1 MASYHRVLMT
11 FDRSVTQKSV
21 ECNYDIHPWD
31 VLIDGSRWNGKIR
44 LVGYV
49 DVFFLICYSGE
60 SRFEK
65 GIIIYKDD
73 EIIQKLMESAGVT
86 PEGLGL
92 QLMNEKEVKAAE
104 GGRKEVLKKYFD
116 FQSVKGGLDYTITS
130 LGHEVGVKTE
140 YDASTLRKYVIKIRK
155 GRDSIMKPRV
165 RRGVS
170 QHDLFDLMH
179 DAVRLGIIT
188 QAELIG
194 QIIGKTIGGS
204 TMEDVTS
211 KYLDALIGARNSKN
225 VSLEA
230 DRQ

>member
-31 VLIDGSRWNGKIR
+31 VLINGSRWNGKIR
-44 LVGYV
+44 LIGYV

-65 GIIIYKDD
+65 GIIIY
-73 EIIQKLMESAGVT
+73 I
-86 PEGLGL
+86 
-92 QLMNEKEVKAAE
+92 
-104 GGRKEVLKKYFD
+104 LKKYFD
-116 FQSVKGGLDYTITS
+116 FQTVKGGLDYTITS

-140 YDASTLRKYVIKIRK
+140 YDATTLKKYVIKIRK
-155 GRDSIMKPRV
+155 GRDSIMKPRI

-225 VSLEA
+225 VALEA

>member
-44 LVGYV
+44 LIGYV

-65 GIIIYKDD
+65 GIVIYKDD
-73 EIIQKLMESAGVT
+73 EVIQKIMNNAGVT
-86 PEGLGL
+86 AESLGL
-92 QLMNEKEVKAAE
+92 HLINEKEVKAAE
-104 GGRKEVLKKYFD
+104 AEKKILKKYFY
-116 FQSVKGGLDYTITS
+116 FQTIKGGLDYTITS

-155 GRDSIMKPRV
+155 GRDSIMKPRI
-165 RRGVS
+165 RRGVC

-225 VSLEA
+225 VALEA
-230 DRQ
+230 ERQ

>member
-1 MASYHRVLMT
+1 M
-11 FDRSVTQKSV
+11 
-21 ECNYDIHPWD
+21 
-31 VLIDGSRWNGKIR
+31 
-44 LVGYV
+44 
-49 DVFFLICYSGE
+49 
-60 SRFEK
+60 
-65 GIIIYKDD
+65 
-73 EIIQKLMESAGVT
+73 
-86 PEGLGL
+86 
-92 QLMNEKEVKAAE
+92 
-104 GGRKEVLKKYFD
+104 LKKYFD

-155 GRDSIMKPRV
+155 GRDSIMKRKFCLNTTVSWQHLTSELLARV

-225 VSLEA
+225 VALEA

>member
-11 FDRSVTQKSV
+11 FDS
-21 ECNYDIHPWD
+21 DIHPWD
-31 VLIDGSRWNGKIR
+31 VLIDGARWNGKIR
-44 LVGYV
+44 LVGFV

-73 EIIQKLMESAGVT
+73 DIIQKMMDSAHVT
-86 PEGLGL
+86 ADELKL
-92 QLMNEKEVKAAE
+92 QLLNEKDVQAAE
-104 GGRKEVLKKYFD
+104 ADKKGPMLKKYFD
-116 FQSVKGGLDYTITS
+116 FQRVKGGLDYTVTS

-140 YDASTLRKYVIKIRK
+140 YDASLLRKYVIKIRK
-155 GRDSIMKPRV
+155 GRDSAMKSRV

-225 VSLEA
+225 VALEA